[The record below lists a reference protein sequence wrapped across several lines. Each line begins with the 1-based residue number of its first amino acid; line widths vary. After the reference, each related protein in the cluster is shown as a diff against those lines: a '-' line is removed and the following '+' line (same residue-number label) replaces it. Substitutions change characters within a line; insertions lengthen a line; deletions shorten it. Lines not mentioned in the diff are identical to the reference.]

1 MYGLLKNS
9 FGNSGFVVVFFCLLL
24 FLFFLPF
31 CNYESDR
38 PFISCFRKVSIW
50 SHSSWI
56 LSIPANLPSLNRA
69 GLSLRF
75 WVPLLRTTR
84 RYSKSSSF
92 STVQEWGKVI
102 MLWKCKAE
110 KSEIKQHIFCVA
122 FPHERDLSLYDLCVT
137 VWINCLDFSWVFFVC
152 LFFFLSSCWI
162 WRWEY
167 REVLREEE
175 LKA

>member
-110 KSEIKQHIFCVA
+110 KSEIKQHIFFVLLFPMREIFHSMICVSQCELIL
-122 FPHERDLSLYDLCVT
+122 FGFFL
-137 VWINCLDFSWVFFVC
+137 VFF
-152 LFFFLSSCWI
+152 FFFLSSYWI